1 MPQHRSLKIH
11 RFLQAT
17 GPDLVEKYFLKL
29 FPRKA
34 LPQYLIGMN
43 PDYALFLLDQI
54 DELLKAVILED
65 FRRVNDISQRRMGLP
80 FQAARQFGVPAY
92 PEERPEAVAMRLFLN
107 HPRAFNFAWA
117 LYSYR
122 ASSANISQHWL
133 QRNGVDM
140 NESALSSFTR
150 GMQEFFTAQNR
161 GRECRVSFYDE
172 DKEAVVLVLHGSYKR
187 TVACWQG
194 QELTM
199 NCFRP
204 ACEDVLI
211 YDKSRRVLSITVSNR
226 GDREHYVRSFAGIVL
241 GDAALADD
249 PRRDLVYTL
258 EPLQTGEFDWVG
270 NGAVSA
276 VELLE
281 ARLQLSG
288 NSAVLALEGDG
299 TERAVARMDRGRLIE
314 AKFRFTIMTDDRQDR
329 VTLTIAPPCVTD
341 AVKKRHA
348 DVLADYFRKKG
359 VMLR

>member
-1 MPQHRSLKIH
+1 MPQHRSLNIR
-11 RFLQAT
+11 RFLHAT

-29 FPRKA
+29 FPREA

-43 PDYALFLLDQI
+43 PDYVSFLFDQLD
-54 DELLKAVILED
+54 EPLKAVILED

-80 FQAARQFGVPAY
+80 FQAALQFGILAH
-92 PEERPEAVAMRLFLN
+92 PEEKPEAVAMRLFIN
-107 HPRAFNFAWA
+107 HRRAFNFAWA

-133 QRNGVDM
+133 QRNEVNM
-140 NESALSSFTR
+140 SKLALSSFTG

-172 DKEAVVLVLHGSYKR
+172 GKEAVVLVLHGSYKR
-187 TVACWQG
+187 TVACWKDR
-194 QELTM
+194 ELTM

-211 YDKSRRVLSITVSNR
+211 YDKSRGVLSMKVSNN
-226 GDREHYVRSFAGIVL
+226 GDREHYIRYFADTVL
-241 GDAALADD
+241 GEVKLTDD

-258 EPLQTGEFDWVG
+258 EPLQTGQFDWVG

-276 VELLE
+276 VELIE
-281 ARLQLSG
+281 ARLRLPGDST
-288 NSAVLALEGDG
+288 VLAMEGDG
-299 TERAVARMDRGRLIE
+299 TNRAVTGMDQGRLIE
-314 AKFRFTIMTDDRQDR
+314 AKFRFTIKAEERQDR
-329 VTLTIAPPCVTD
+329 ITITIAPPCITN

-348 DVLADYFRKKG
+348 DILADYFKKKG
-359 VMLR
+359 VLLR

>member
-1 MPQHRSLKIH
+1 MPQHRSLKIQ
-11 RFLQAT
+11 RFLQAI

-29 FPRKA
+29 FPREA

-43 PDYALFLLDQI
+43 PDYALFILDQV
-54 DELLKAVILED
+54 DEPLKAVIIED
-65 FRRVNDISQRRMGLP
+65 FYRVNDISQQRMDLP
-80 FQAARQFGVPAY
+80 FQAARQFGVPVC

-107 HPRAFNFAWA
+107 HPSAFNFAWA

-133 QRNGVDM
+133 QRNGADM
-140 NESALSSFTR
+140 SESALSSFTKE
-150 GMQEFFTAQNR
+150 MQEFFTAQDR

-194 QELTM
+194 RELTM

-211 YDKSRRVLSITVSNR
+211 YDKSRGVLSVKVSNR
-226 GDREHYVRSFAGIVL
+226 GDREHYVRSFAGIIL
-241 GDAALADD
+241 GEAALADD

-258 EPLQTGEFDWVG
+258 EPLQIGQFNWSG
-270 NGAVSA
+270 NGTVSA

-288 NSAVLALEGDG
+288 DSIVLAMEGDG
-299 TERAVARMDRGRLIE
+299 TDKAVAGMDRGRLME
-314 AKFRFTIMTDDRQDR
+314 AKFRFTIMDQDRQDR
-329 VTLTIAPPCVTD
+329 VTITVAPPCVTD

-348 DVLADYFRKKG
+348 DVLADYFREKG

>member
-1 MPQHRSLKIH
+1 
-11 RFLQAT
+11 
-17 GPDLVEKYFLKL
+17 
-29 FPRKA
+29 
-34 LPQYLIGMN
+34 
-43 PDYALFLLDQI
+43 
-54 DELLKAVILED
+54 
-65 FRRVNDISQRRMGLP
+65 MGLP
-80 FQAARQFGVPAY
+80 FQAARQFGVPVC

-133 QRNGVDM
+133 QRNEMDM